1 MSQIPPQAE
10 VQQQERNHDKARLTI
25 AVQEMRHLAFSQ
37 QFQNESHQK

>member
-25 AVQEMRHLAFSQ
+25 AVQEMCHLAFGQ